1 MKKRAEQTANREA
14 EAKNESFEPID
25 ESGEAKARREVE
37 SAHRKLKRPIPH
49 YKGLVPEV
57 IAGLAH
63 KELALNTL
71 DRGVRRLRGSMSSR
85 ELRNQNNESF
95 EDKLKFAHIVKRLSK
110 SALAARAARI
120 MARNEEFDGIAEE
133 ADETPKPKRVR
144 KPKAAAP
151 APAPAKVTS
160 KRVVVKPKAAATNS
174 TVKSK
179 RVSPFENLFT
189 GKGHK
194 LSNKTLALKKQY
206 DQHRKKGHD
215 EETAT
220 DMVYAGVKA
229 EGDKKK
235 AIRNRILNTLNTPG
249 ESSTIQLARG
259 LGKAVNRVGRGV
271 NTVARGAGR
280 VVNTLTDRQLLPTL
294 GKSLARRAGRGV
306 GNVSRAAMRS
316 KVGKVVTAA
325 ATEYSRV
332 RAANES
338 TEVNELNSTLGKL
351 QAARKRR
358 KTARLA
364 LNNSVIVDQT
374 NLVNEA
380 KPSEAVRR
388 AIVNARK
395 ESLKHKLGKFLHG
408 KTRVAKAAAKGQTKE
423 S

>member
-1 MKKRAEQTANREA
+1 M
-14 EAKNESFEPID
+14 
-25 ESGEAKARREVE
+25 
-37 SAHRKLKRPIPH
+37 
-49 YKGLVPEV
+49 
-57 IAGLAH
+57 
-63 KELALNTL
+63 
-71 DRGVRRLRGSMSSR
+71 
-85 ELRNQNNESF
+85 
-95 EDKLKFAHIVKRLSK
+95 
-110 SALAARAARI
+110 
-120 MARNEEFDGIAEE
+120 
-133 ADETPKPKRVR
+133 
-144 KPKAAAP
+144 
-151 APAPAKVTS
+151 
-160 KRVVVKPKAAATNS
+160 
-174 TVKSK
+174 KSK
-179 RVSPFENLFT
+179 RVSPFENLFA

-194 LSNKTLALKKQY
+194 LSNKTLALKQQY
-206 DQHRKKGHD
+206 DQHRKQGHD

-229 EGDKKK
+229 EGDKKN
-235 AIRNRILNTLNTPG
+235 AIRNRILNTPNTPG

-338 TEVNELNSTLGKL
+338 IKVNEVNSTLGKL

-388 AIVNARK
+388 GIVYARK
-395 ESLKHKLGKFLHG
+395 ESLKHKLGKFLRG